1 MWRPPGNCNK
11 TGLARPPPAPPPGI
25 PYNLCLQPN
34 CMLLLFLSF
43 PLIHSLSIFSS
54 FLSTS
59 PSFSHCQPRRP
70 LLIVN
75 YDADASPEM
84 HHHLTTPLLHRGAG
98 GRPAW
103 PWPGYSGLSLHQ
115 VAPCRHF
122 WLHSC
127 PGQSRCQETIG
138 QKTK

>member
-1 MWRPPGNCNK
+1 
-11 TGLARPPPAPPPGI
+11 
-25 PYNLCLQPN
+25 
-34 CMLLLFLSF
+34 MLLLFLSF

-98 GRPAW
+98 GQPAW

-138 QKTK
+138 QMTKNTSLDKGGGVGVVGNGAEWSAEEGTKELARL